1 MPLVKMR
8 RAGQITL
15 PAALREH
22 FALAEGAYLEAE
34 AVEGGILLKPVAMV
48 ERAKAWQHDFD
59 AMAYVSN
66 TAPQP
71 EPSALKR
78 YHSDD

>member
-34 AVEGGILLKPVAMV
+34 AVEGGILL
-48 ERAKAWQHDFD
+48 RAC
-59 AMAYVSN
+59 
-66 TAPQP
+66 
-71 EPSALKR
+71 LK
-78 YHSDD
+78 SIKQQAV